1 MEGRCIEKKA
11 YTLFLS
17 PLCRLIWPASIS
29 PERLLRAGSEPIYP
43 RATLTKTVGPFR
55 HVPGWGSPLP
65 CCPAFCI
72 IRLEQLFDNW
82 SKCAWYVSY
91 TRGFDQ
97 RNGWEFSPF
106 SLSSTF
112 NCHRIIVSPS
122 DFKFQQFVLEWRPDG
137 SMARRLGR
145 INPACQKLLYKHPIS
160 GNVYIWL
167 LT

>member
-1 MEGRCIEKKA
+1 MGRIFRKTDLSGEEEGGEKGFTTRFPRSFEIISKVGWSNRINRVRHRLTFLWKA
-11 YTLFLS
+11 DASRRRRTLSFSLLCA
-17 PLCRLIWPASIS
+17 PCRLIWPASIS

-97 RNGWEFSPF
+97 RNG
-106 SLSSTF
+106 
-112 NCHRIIVSPS
+112 
-122 DFKFQQFVLEWRPDG
+122 
-137 SMARRLGR
+137 
-145 INPACQKLLYKHPIS
+145 
-160 GNVYIWL
+160 
-167 LT
+167 

>member
-106 SLSSTF
+106 SLSLPRSIVTESSYPRAISSFNSLYWSGGRMDRWRVASDGLIQRVKNCSINTLSPVMST
-112 NCHRIIVSPS
+112 
-122 DFKFQQFVLEWRPDG
+122 
-137 SMARRLGR
+137 
-145 INPACQKLLYKHPIS
+145 S
-160 GNVYIWL
+160 GC
-167 LT
+167 